1 MSNKFICYNTT
12 RQWNPGDEFILFG
25 CQNLCKK
32 VFSNDNLYSLIYNRN
47 PDVRPMNGITQGLR
61 NIRLPNNYTED
72 YNFTKYD
79 ALLRIGFNDNSI
91 KFNSDLSFCDL
102 AVFAGTPEWISHRCT
117 NFFEHI
123 LKNKLPTLI
132 LGIGW
137 LGNIDAFMEAVIE
150 KTYLFTVRSKIL
162 LDHDI
167 AKRYNAVWMPCPAL
181 YCVDIGNERQITTL
195 KKCAIVLGATRT
207 VPFAGI
213 DEKTFRF
220 TVDIARYLRNK
231 YKNIEFKFIAH
242 YIDDIPELVNL
253 FGKENVIYHYD
264 SQAYPDIYRS
274 FDLVLSTR
282 VHGCGIAASLG
293 IPNINIAH
301 DIRADTC
308 EGFLS
313 EIINSDYTPPEVDD
327 VFRKYLDDSYITESS
342 TNLIRYKHRTFQD
355 YIKLIAENIPDKT
368 LSRIDYREDICLPS
382 DTSPPPELKD
392 IQIKLGISNE

>member
-1 MSNKFICYNTT
+1 MPNKFICYNTT

-25 CQNLCKK
+25 CQNLCKA
-32 VFSNDNLYSLIYNRN
+32 VFNNDNLYSLIYNRN

-61 NIRLPNNYTED
+61 NIRLSNNYTDD
-72 YNFTKYD
+72 YNFTRYD
-79 ALLRIGFNDNSI
+79 AWLRIGFNDNSI

-102 AVFAGTPEWISHRCT
+102 AIFAGTPEWISHRCT

-137 LGNIDAFMEAVIE
+137 IGNVDAFMEEVIK
-150 KTYLFTVRSKIL
+150 KTYLFTVRSRTIL
-162 LDHDI
+162 ENDLV
-167 AKRYNAVWMPCPAL
+167 KKYNAIWMPCPAL
-181 YCVDIGNERQITTL
+181 YCVDIKNEKKISTL
-195 KKCAIVLGATRT
+195 KKCAIVLGTPWT

-213 DEKTFRF
+213 DKKTFNF
-220 TVDIARYLRNK
+220 TVETAHYLVNK

-242 YIDDIPELVNL
+242 YIDDIPALTNI
-253 FGKENVIYHYD
+253 FSKDKVIYHYN
-264 SQAYPDIYRS
+264 SQTYFDIYRE

-282 VHGCGIAASLG
+282 VYGCGIAASLG

-301 DIRADTC
+301 DMRADTC

-313 EIINSDYTPPEVDD
+313 EIINPSYTQTEIDQ
-327 VFRKYLDDSYITESS
+327 VFSKYLDDSYITKSN
-342 TNLIRYKHRTFQD
+342 THLIQYKHETFRD

-368 LSRIDYREDICLPS
+368 LPKINYRENFRLPG
-382 DTSPPPELKD
+382 DNLPPPPNWR
-392 IQIKLGISNE
+392 ISR